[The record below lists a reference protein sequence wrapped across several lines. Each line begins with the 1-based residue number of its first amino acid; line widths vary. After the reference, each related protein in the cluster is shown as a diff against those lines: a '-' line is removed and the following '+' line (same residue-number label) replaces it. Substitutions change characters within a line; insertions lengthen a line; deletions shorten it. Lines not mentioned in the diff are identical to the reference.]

1 MSWSSVERA
10 DQVLLVSTGYN
21 GFHVTGM
28 KETSQRGF
36 ATIWLSL
43 LCSLTALGQ
52 G

>member
-10 DQVLLVSTGYN
+10 DQVLLVSASYN

-28 KETSQRGF
+28 KVTSQRGF
-36 ATIWLSL
+36 VTICLSL
-43 LCSLTALGQ
+43 LCSLTALGR